1 MHRVSRWHSSVV
13 AAIVLVSSGVLF
25 GSAALLLAAVVPVSY
40 LGYAALSSV
49 PDPNDVLA
57 VERDCT
63 PRTPL
68 PGERVEV
75 TLTVRNEGKRTL
87 PDVRLVDRVPSELD
101 IVDGSAQT
109 ATTLRPGEDTELAY
123 TLRPRRGSYTF
134 EGCWVRL
141 RSLSAAAVTTADMD
155 ATGETALEC
164 SVPLDGVPIHRE
176 TIPFVGAVAS
186 DSGGAGYEFHSTRE
200 YQQGDPLSRID
211 WRRYARTGELG
222 TVRYREQESAKI
234 VIVLDGRPE
243 SGVAAAEGHPDG
255 VTLSAYAGIVST
267 AALTEANH
275 SVGVVGLGVRAET
288 PGVYTGPPA
297 YVEPGTGAD
306 VGGRIARVCDTV
318 AAQGTGGSVSAGSS
332 DAGGTDP
339 EAGTGPQGE
348 RQARADGYGT
358 AARSVAGS
366 TMGSTIGRATG
377 TASGL
382 TAQSGRSPAQVA
394 DHLATL
400 LPSDA
405 QLVVCTPA
413 VDDEIVDLAAALRRR
428 DYRLSVVS
436 PNVTTRDEI
445 GARLA
450 AVRRSAR
457 LERLRR
463 TDIPVADWDPE
474 QPLTA
479 ALGRAFDEVIR

>member
-1 MHRVSRWHSSVV
+1 MV
-13 AAIVLVSSGVLF
+13 AAIALVASGVLF
-25 GSAALLLAAVVPVSY
+25 GLAALLLAAVVPVSY

-68 PGERVEV
+68 PGERVEI
-75 TLTVRNEGKRTL
+75 TLTVRNEGERTL
-87 PDVRLVDRVPSELD
+87 PDVRLVDRVPPELD
-101 IVDGSAQT
+101 VVDGSAQT
-109 ATTLRPGEDTELAY
+109 ATTLRPGEDTELTY

-141 RSLSAAAVTTADMD
+141 RSLSATAVATADVD
-155 ATGETALEC
+155 AAGEAVLEC

-186 DSGGAGYEFHSTRE
+186 DSGGAGYEFHSTRD

-234 VIVLDGRPE
+234 VLVLDGRPE

-255 VTLSAYAGIVST
+255 VTLAAYAGIVST

-275 SVGVVGLGVRAET
+275 SVGIVGLGVRAET

-318 AAQGTGGSVSAGSS
+318 AARGTGGSVSAGAS
-332 DAGGTDP
+332 DGGGTDP
-339 EAGTGPQGE
+339 EAGTGARGQGQQQGQSQ
-348 RQARADGYGT
+348 RQTRADGYG
-358 AARSVAGS
+358 AAAGGE
-366 TMGSTIGRATG
+366 TGRATG
-377 TASGL
+377 AASGP
-382 TAQSGRSPAQVA
+382 TAPSGRSPAQVA

-413 VDDEIVDLAAALRRR
+413 VDDEIVEIAAALRRR

-436 PNVTTRDEI
+436 PDVTTRDVV

-474 QPLTA
+474 QPLIA